1 MAALVCFQKWMK
13 APSFLLLH
21 KWKTPERQDSKTPGR
36 QDSKTPE
43 RLSWHFHL
51 LLIPFSLSVTLP
63 PPPPRTHTYVCS
75 HMMWGRHMCGSQ
87 RILFL
92 FLYGDAR
99 NRTQVFRLAG
109 KSFPG

>member
-63 PPPPRTHTYVCS
+63 PPPPAHT
-75 HMMWGRHMCGSQ
+75 RMCAH
-87 RILFL
+87 I
-92 FLYGDAR
+92 
-99 NRTQVFRLAG
+99 
-109 KSFPG
+109 